1 MIFRPVI
8 YTFQFTTSQGG
19 RPSPCISNLLVFVFQ
34 FTTSQGGRHP
44 ALCDG
49 LAVGVFQFTTSQGG
63 RHCPAHSGC
72 YTIILSIHDLT
83 RRSTAMTAYIH
94 CITSFQF
101 TTSQG
106 GRRLRL
112 PSEYCPVMSFN
123 SRPHK
128 EVDTAIVLYRHIP
141 LSFNSRPH
149 KEVDGADDTAP
160 NNHASFNSRPHKE
173 VDSPLLLHLR
183 RVFLFQFTTSQ
194 GGRPLPSSL
203 IPHCCSTFNS
213 RPHKEVDSVRELYE
227 AQIENFQFTTSQ
239 GGRQQI
245 HTIFAQKITN
255 ILFIFHKVLTQF
267 YILLNI
273 FPLLYHLSSPFPVRI
288 SRSFSVHFTSALED
302 QSFRHIKTR
311 FYPYVFHFTFVFVT
325 QIIKSQAI
333 CLFINDI
340 L

>member
-1 MIFRPVI
+1 M
-8 YTFQFTTSQGG
+8 
-19 RPSPCISNLLVFVFQ
+19 L
-34 FTTSQGGRHP
+34 
-44 ALCDG
+44 DG
-49 LAVGVFQFTTSQGG
+49 YLRG
-63 RHCPAHSGC
+63 
-72 YTIILSIHDLT
+72 IILSIHDLT
-83 RRSTAMTAYIH
+83 RRSTGRTYHEQIRGKLSIH
-94 CITSFQF
+94 DLTRRSTMRIGGVARLMDLSIHDLTRRSTSITIN
-101 TTSQG
+101 G
-106 GRRLRL
+106 
-112 PSEYCPVMSFN
+112 
-123 SRPHK
+123 
-128 EVDTAIVLYRHIP
+128 I
-141 LSFNSRPH
+141 
-149 KEVDGADDTAP
+149 
-160 NNHASFNSRPHKE
+160 
-173 VDSPLLLHLR
+173 
-183 RVFLFQFTTSQ
+183 
-194 GGRPLPSSL
+194 PSS
-203 IPHCCSTFNS
+203 
-213 RPHKEVDSVRELYE
+213 
-227 AQIENFQFTTSQ
+227 AFQFTTSQ

>member
-1 MIFRPVI
+1 MRI
-8 YTFQFTTSQGG
+8 GG
-19 RPSPCISNLLVFVFQ
+19 VARLM
-34 FTTSQGGRHP
+34 
-44 ALCDG
+44 D
-49 LAVGVFQFTTSQGG
+49 
-63 RHCPAHSGC
+63 
-72 YTIILSIHDLT
+72 LSIHDLT
-83 RRSTAMTAYIH
+83 RRSTS
-94 CITSFQF
+94 ITIN
-101 TTSQG
+101 G
-106 GRRLRL
+106 
-112 PSEYCPVMSFN
+112 
-123 SRPHK
+123 
-128 EVDTAIVLYRHIP
+128 I
-141 LSFNSRPH
+141 
-149 KEVDGADDTAP
+149 
-160 NNHASFNSRPHKE
+160 
-173 VDSPLLLHLR
+173 
-183 RVFLFQFTTSQ
+183 
-194 GGRPLPSSL
+194 PSS
-203 IPHCCSTFNS
+203 
-213 RPHKEVDSVRELYE
+213 
-227 AQIENFQFTTSQ
+227 AFQFTTSQ